1 MNLNS
6 VIDVQITQNSVHMS
20 QAGFGGIML
29 LGFHTAGP
37 DLSHEYSDAQEML
50 GNGFKK
56 DDPLYVAACRLKM
69 QSPAVTTFKV
79 GRRSSKEAKT
89 IVDDLNALYEAD
101 SSFYGLC
108 LDTQAP
114 EIVMPTAE
122 WVESKRMLFGVD
134 LSDPAAAKRES
145 ANHIG
150 VKLKDKGFKRT
161 FVSYHPNAGANFAAA
176 WMGKLFPTP
185 PGYATWDFKQLTG
198 VETYKLSTFEAAA
211 LEKNRINPYVS
222 IKDVGITL
230 FGKTCSGERIGVVRG
245 VDWLHARME
254 ERIFM
259 LFVKNPK
266 IQYSEKGIDLV
277 RSEIMAQLEEG
288 IAAGVI
294 APSPKYEV
302 SAPKVED
309 ISPLDRAEGV
319 LPNVTFNAPLLGAI
333 HAVKVRGVISI

>member
-6 VIDVQITQNSVHMS
+6 VIDVQITQQSVHMS

-29 LGFHTAGP
+29 LGFHTAWT
-37 DLSHEYSDAQEML
+37 DLCREYSDAQEML
-50 GNGFKK
+50 SDGFKK
-56 DDPLYVAACRLKM
+56 DDPLYLAACRLKM
-69 QSPAVTTFKV
+69 QSPAVTSFKV
-79 GRRSSKEAKT
+79 GRRSSKEAKAV
-89 IVDDLNALYEAD
+89 VDDLSAVYEAD

-108 LDTQAP
+108 LDTQTP
-114 EIVMPTAE
+114 EVLMPTAE
-122 WVESKRMLFGVD
+122 WVEGKRMLFGVD
-134 LSDPAAAKRES
+134 LSDPATLKRET
-145 ANHIG
+145 ATHIG
-150 VKLKDKGFKRT
+150 AKLKDKGFKRT
-161 FVSYHPNAGANFAAA
+161 FCAYHPNDRAYFASA

-185 PGYATWDFKQLTG
+185 PGYATWDFKQLAG
-198 VETYKLSTFEAAA
+198 VETYKLSTFEAST
-211 LEKNRINPYVS
+211 LEKNRVNPYVS
-222 IKDVGITL
+222 MKDVGITL
-230 FGKTCSGERIGVVRG
+230 FAKTCSGERIGIIRG

-288 IAAGVI
+288 IAASVI

-302 SAPKVED
+302 NAPKVES
-309 ISPLDRAEGV
+309 ISPRDRAEGL
-319 LPNVTFNAPLLGAI
+319 LPNVTFTAPLLGAI

>member
-6 VIDVQITQNSVHMS
+6 VIDVSITQQSVHMS

-29 LGFHTAGP
+29 LGFHTVWT
-37 DLSHEYSDAQEML
+37 DLSRDYSDAEQML
-50 GNGFKK
+50 KDGFKK
-56 DDPLYVAACRLKM
+56 EDSLYLAASRLKM
-69 QSPAVTTFKV
+69 QTPAVSTFKI
-79 GRRSSKEAKT
+79 GRRKSKEPKT
-89 IVDDLNALYEAD
+89 IVDDLNAVYEAD
-101 SSFYGLC
+101 SGFYGLW

-114 EIVMPTAE
+114 EAVMAAAE

-134 LSDPAAAKRES
+134 VSDSAATKHDHAT
-145 ANHIG
+145 HLG
-150 VKLKDKGFKRT
+150 VKLKEKGFRRT
-161 FVSYHPNAGANFAAA
+161 FCSYHPNEKAFFTPA

-198 VETYKLSTFEAAA
+198 VETYPLSTFEAAA
-211 LEKNRINPYVS
+211 LEKNRVNPYVS
-222 IKDVGITL
+222 MKELGITL
-230 FGKTCSGERIGVVRG
+230 YGKTSSGERIGIVRG

-302 SAPKVED
+302 NAPKVES
-309 ISPLDRAEGV
+309 ISPMDRAEGV
-319 LPNVTFNAPLLGAI
+319 LPNVTFSAPLLGAI